1 MADNLLPRLLPRRES
16 IHRLLQGRTDRL
28 LIVAGLGSAI
38 WDAESAGENPLNYY
52 LLGAMGSVVPTA
64 LGLALAQPQRRV
76 LALTGDAELMMA
88 LYALPTVAV
97 RRPPNLVI
105 VCIDNE
111 RFGETGRQMAHTA
124 EGVNLAGI
132 ARACGFPHV
141 LEVQNE
147 TGVDALR
154 TAMYVA
160 EGPLFA
166 VVKVSADMPSVVMPI
181 RDGATGKS
189 RFREALLGERGL
201 KE

>member
-1 MADNLLPRLLPRRES
+1 MPDNLLARRPTVE
-16 IHRLLQGRTDRL
+16 RLLQGRSDKL

-38 WDAESAGENPLNYY
+38 WDVESAGENPLNYY

-64 LGLALAQPQRRV
+64 LGLALAQPERRV
-76 LALTGDAELMMA
+76 LALTGDAELMMG

-97 RRPPNLVI
+97 RRPPNLSI

-111 RFGETGRQMAHTA
+111 RFGETGRQPAHTS
-124 EGVNLAGI
+124 EGVDLAGI
-132 ARACGFPHV
+132 ARACGFPRV
-141 LEVQNE
+141 LEVHTD

-154 TAMYVA
+154 TALYAA

-166 VVKVSADMPSVVMPI
+166 VVKVSSDMPPVVMPI
-181 RDGATGKS
+181 RDGAIGKA
-189 RFREALLGERGL
+189 RFREALLGEQGL

>member
-1 MADNLLPRLLPRRES
+1 MVENLLPRRPS
-16 IHRLLQGRTDRL
+16 IHRLLERRTDKL

-64 LGLALAQPQRRV
+64 LGLALAQPERRV
-76 LALTGDAELMMA
+76 LALTGDAELMMG

-97 RRPPNLVI
+97 RRPKNLSI

-111 RFGETGRQMAHTA
+111 RFGETGKQTAHTA
-124 EGVNLAGI
+124 EGVDLAGI
-132 ARACGFPHV
+132 ARASGFPHV
-141 LEVQNE
+141 LEVQND
-147 TGVDALR
+147 TGLDALR
-154 TAMYVA
+154 TAIYTA

-166 VVKVSADMPSVVMPI
+166 VIKVSSDMPPVVMPI
-181 RDGATGKS
+181 RDGSIGKA
-189 RFREALLGERGL
+189 RFREALLGEKGL

>member
-1 MADNLLPRLLPRRES
+1 MPDNLLPRRPAIHQLLE
-16 IHRLLQGRTDRL
+16 GRTDNL

-38 WDAESAGENPLNYY
+38 WDAE
-52 LLGAMGSVVPTA
+52 
-64 LGLALAQPQRRV
+64 
-76 LALTGDAELMMA
+76 LMMG

-97 RRPPNLVI
+97 RRPSNLSI

-111 RFGETGRQMAHTA
+111 RFGETGRQVSHTA

-132 ARACGFPHV
+132 ARASGFPHV
-141 LEVQNE
+141 LEVHNQ

-154 TAMYVA
+154 TAVHRA

-166 VVKVSADMPSVVMPI
+166 VIKVSSDMPPVVMPI
-181 RDGATGKS
+181 RDASIGKS